1 MAGIE
6 EKVMQVLEDMVLER
20 VNSGRAP
27 YHVLRMD
34 LAKATAGKHAQ
45 AEVDKALNSLY
56 RAGKIKVGNTINDK
70 FIALN

>member
-6 EKVMQVLEDMVLER
+6 KDILQTLESMVLER

-45 AEVDKALNSLY
+45 ADVDKALNALY
-56 RAGKIKVGNTINDK
+56 RERKIKVGNTINDK